1 MSSDEGAV
9 WNLTLTVDG
18 EGVVRVGAT
27 TPEGDAVTDLT
38 LTTQE
43 LGLLLTTLL
52 KGVLANEGDDV
63 QTVSLN

>member
-1 MSSDEGAV
+1 MSE

-43 LGLLLTTLL
+43 LGVLLTALL
-52 KGVLANEGDDV
+52 KGVLANEGDDT

>member
-1 MSSDEGAV
+1 MSE

-43 LGLLLTTLL
+43 LGVLLTTLL